1 MPEMNLP
8 VESVSTETAEQ
19 LFASAAR
26 AMGGNRGR
34 AVGYNRVS
42 IPVSETVR
50 RDYYSVPEPDEPTM
64 EMDTAFV
71 SQTEDWFDRGATTVI
86 PSAVVFGSY
95 GEYDE
100 EPYDES
106 YAEEDFEP
114 TNADL
119 EEEVAFSALADA
131 LDRHAQVYGDIG
143 LTRPRFHDY
152 GFGRG
157 ISFDGPDFYEDEF
170 EDGEEN

>member
-1 MPEMNLP
+1 MSEMNRP
-8 VESVSTETAEQ
+8 VESVSTEAAEQ

-42 IPVSETVR
+42 IPVSEEVR
-50 RDYYSVPEPDEPTM
+50 RKYYPEPEPDEPTT
-64 EMDTAFV
+64 ELDPVPAIE
-71 SQTEDWFDRGATTVI
+71 TEDWFGRGATTVI
-86 PSAVVFGSY
+86 PSAVVFDSY
-95 GEYDE
+95 E
-100 EPYDES
+100 EPYDEP
-106 YAEEDFEP
+106 YEEAYEEEPFEP

-119 EEEVAFSALADA
+119 EEEVAFSALAEA

-143 LTRPRFHDY
+143 STRPRFHDY

-157 ISFDGPDFYEDEF
+157 ISFDGPDFFEDEYEDE
-170 EDGEEN
+170 EEN